1 MKIKRTHGT
10 PVTGRMISILALGL
24 VILFQG
30 GCTRGRPKT
39 KPPIHLNPNMDSQQK
54 FKPYQANPLF
64 SDGTTMRQPVIGT
77 VARGDLLLKTPFY
90 TGKNADGTFV
100 EKSLLPV
107 TRETLE
113 RGQERFNIYCS
124 VCHGRLGD
132 GQGIITRYKYPLPP
146 TSFHSDRLRDLPD
159 GYFFDVITHGI
170 RNMPAYRHQIPAK
183 DRWAIVN
190 YLRALQY
197 SQNAHIE
204 DIPEDIRAILTP

>member
-1 MKIKRTHGT
+1 MYLRTKINWRI
-10 PVTGRMISILALGL
+10 ISILVVGL
-24 VILFQG
+24 LTTFQV

-39 KPPIHLNPNMDSQQK
+39 KPPIHLNPNMDSQEK
-54 FKPYQANPLF
+54 FKPYEANPLF
-64 SDGTTMRQPVIGT
+64 SDGTTMRSPVPGT

-90 TGKNADGTFV
+90 TGKNGDGTFV

-107 TRETLE
+107 TRETLA
-113 RGQERFNIYCS
+113 RGEERFNIYCA

-159 GYFFDVITHGI
+159 GYFFDVITHGV
-170 RNMPAYRHQIPAK
+170 RNMPSYHHQIPVK

-197 SQNAHIE
+197 SQNARAE
-204 DIPEDIRAILTP
+204 DIPEDIRTTLKP